1 MIVAADKHELN
12 LILYDD
18 LFEDRFSKLK
28 SFTLSNI
35 NATTIYFIIFDESIK
50 LYQRLERLAL
60 LERISDESYWEIER
74 LCNNLIS
81 PKMKSLKYLHL
92 NFKWQLCTCGHCSYE
107 HDTYVYL
114 YFYELKER
122 KISSHLETL
131 IIGNI
136 SNEYYTTTTTTI
148 CFHALIEDLLP
159 WLPELKTL
167 IVNSIN
173 FEEYDYRQKSKEP
186 STTTTNSILPLN
198 LKIYLNVMSF
208 DKCAHLVYLIIHP
221 NSPLPLKSLIL
232 NNQYGFYLCE
242 HYLFFMFTNDRRSI
256 LSNLT
261 LINCSSPE
269 IFTIRDDF
277 AKSMKLEYKDNKAK
291 TRDPIEYCD
300 MVLSYILFIHPMSSL
315 HTVIVEPF

>member
-1 MIVAADKHELN
+1 
-12 LILYDD
+12 
-18 LFEDRFSKLK
+18 
-28 SFTLSNI
+28 
-35 NATTIYFIIFDESIK
+35 
-50 LYQRLERLAL
+50 
-60 LERISDESYWEIER
+60 
-74 LCNNLIS
+74 
-81 PKMKSLKYLHL
+81 
-92 NFKWQLCTCGHCSYE
+92 
-107 HDTYVYL
+107 
-114 YFYELKER
+114 
-122 KISSHLETL
+122 
-131 IIGNI
+131 
-136 SNEYYTTTTTTI
+136 
-148 CFHALIEDLLP
+148 
-159 WLPELKTL
+159 
-167 IVNSIN
+167 
-173 FEEYDYRQKSKEP
+173 
-186 STTTTNSILPLN
+186 
-198 LKIYLNVMSF
+198 MSF